1 MCVHGYRENRQ
12 NKVCRTAQKMRN
24 LVQTYE
30 KERNEKRVLILK
42 WKRVMIKKNVHGHAV
57 QEIGNQ
63 EVDFFIKEGTKCCM

>member
-12 NKVCRTAQKMRN
+12 NKVYRTAQKMRN
-24 LVQTYE
+24 LVQSYE

-42 WKRVMIKKNVHGHAV
+42 WKGVMIKKNVHGHVV

-63 EVDFFIKEGTKCCM
+63 EVDFSIKEGTKCCM